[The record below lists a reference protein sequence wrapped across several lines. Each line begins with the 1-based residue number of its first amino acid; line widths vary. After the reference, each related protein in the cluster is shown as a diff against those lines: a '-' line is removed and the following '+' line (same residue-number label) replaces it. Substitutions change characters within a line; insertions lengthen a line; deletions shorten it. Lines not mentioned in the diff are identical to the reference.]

1 MKKNADWYVEKKLI
15 PPKSFFNW
23 CESQIPIYKWSNK
36 NEVIVSSDRKFGHVI
51 EKRLTKNSRLTF
63 VDKFYSF
70 AIVLVTSKRIE
81 VQSYGYWLDIIDG
94 KESLESTLV
103 NFEIFDNDECV
114 KITKWG
120 KGYVFGLTPNYGGM
134 SSPYHGTIFYK
145 NNWETKVKK
154 ISPLKYLKFKYDD
167 IQIYA
172 LRNWYHYR
180 FEIEFLQKI
189 NAKKLVD
196 EVMYPK
202 YSYQNGTYRKGVD
215 MRTLNKKWLKEN
227 KQFFKNSNRDFYE
240 FELEKRIK
248 NRNGKV
254 VPGIEKFLDY
264 HAINKIPKGIGMV
277 KFQNWVIKNKINML
291 YYFDYLNMLKD
302 LNIDPTGDANLIIP
316 KDLKKAHDNAVE
328 LLNQLKIEQKRK
340 ENEKLQQEY
349 EETLVKRLKLERVV
363 GNYEFKIPRDI
374 IEIIQEGKALH
385 HCVGGSHYIERHS
398 KGQTTIVFVRKKNDT
413 ETPFYTL
420 EYQKG
425 HIVQLRGKRNQ
436 RASHEVETAS
446 EKWIELI
453 KKEVI

>member
-1 MKKNADWYVEKKLI
+1 
-15 PPKSFFNW
+15 
-23 CESQIPIYKWSNK
+23 
-36 NEVIVSSDRKFGHVI
+36 
-51 EKRLTKNSRLTF
+51 
-63 VDKFYSF
+63 
-70 AIVLVTSKRIE
+70 
-81 VQSYGYWLDIIDG
+81 
-94 KESLESTLV
+94 
-103 NFEIFDNDECV
+103 
-114 KITKWG
+114 
-120 KGYVFGLTPNYGGM
+120 
-134 SSPYHGTIFYK
+134 
-145 NNWETKVKK
+145 
-154 ISPLKYLKFKYDD
+154 
-167 IQIYA
+167 
-172 LRNWYHYR
+172 
-180 FEIEFLQKI
+180 
-189 NAKKLVD
+189 
-196 EVMYPK
+196 
-202 YSYQNGTYRKGVD
+202 
-215 MRTLNKKWLKEN
+215 
-227 KQFFKNSNRDFYE
+227 
-240 FELEKRIK
+240 
-248 NRNGKV
+248 
-254 VPGIEKFLDY
+254 
-264 HAINKIPKGIGMV
+264 
-277 KFQNWVIKNKINML
+277 
-291 YYFDYLNMLKD
+291 MLKD